1 MNYLALC
8 EFDGA
13 EMEGWQSQPSGN
25 TVQDK
30 LESAIERITR
40 HKTVLTGVGRTDS
53 GVSALNYPFNFKTDY
68 VIKDKMGFMKS
79 VNAVL
84 PDTILIKSVRK
95 VKDDF
100 NARFDCRYKT
110 YCYNIYLGRS
120 PLVSRHW
127 QIAQEPDL
135 KKMKQFIEGLEG
147 RHDFSTFCRK
157 KSLPKNPVIEMKAA
171 VMRKKGREIFIILT
185 GDRFLH
191 NTVRLIA
198 GTAVDIGLGRINMT
212 ASEMLMLKDVKFS
225 GRTAPAEALLFYKA
239 YY

>member
-13 EMEGWQSQPSGN
+13 ELEGWQSQPSGN
-25 TVQDK
+25 TVQDNIEK
-30 LESAIERITR
+30 AIETITR
-40 HKTVLTGVGRTDS
+40 QKPVLTGAGRTDA

-68 VIKDKMGFMKS
+68 VIKDKYRFLKS

-84 PDTILIKSVRK
+84 PETIYIKNVRK

-100 NARFDCRYKT
+100 NARFDCKYKT
-110 YCYNIYLGRS
+110 YCYSIYLGRS
-120 PLVSRHW
+120 PLVKKHW
-127 QIAQEPDL
+127 QISQEPDI
-135 KKMKQFIEGLEG
+135 KIMKQFIESLKGK
-147 RHDFSTFCRK
+147 HDFTTFCRK
-157 KSLPKNPVIEMKAA
+157 KSLPGNAVIDMKAA

-191 NTVRLIA
+191 NTVRLIT

-212 ASEMLMLKDVKFS
+212 ASELLMLKDVKYS
-225 GRTAPAEALLFYKA
+225 GRTAPAEALLFHKA
-239 YY
+239 QY